1 MARIIVVNDK
11 MQRGYSYEL
20 AAPAGCNCA
29 PDFEPELTPAEM
41 LQFGVFCGKYLTD
54 CRAEFP
60 ASWFANARLTTVRR
74 DCSLNYFGVDASQ
87 PCRSGGKKAG
97 STPTI
102 HAGGSSGTVDTI

>member
-20 AAPAGCNCA
+20 AAPAECNFA

-54 CRAEFP
+54 CRGSF
-60 ASWFANARLTTVRR
+60 RR
-74 DCSLNYFGVDASQ
+74 AGSPTRGSQ
-87 PCRSGGKKAG
+87 PPDEIAR
-97 STPTI
+97 
-102 HAGGSSGTVDTI
+102 